1 MKSVEE
7 RFNRTDYCGNLRLKD
22 VGRKVSL
29 LGWVSK
35 KRNLGSLLF
44 IDLRDREG
52 YIQICVK
59 TDEIELP
66 DIRNEY
72 ILEVEGV
79 VSKKDVP
86 NNNLVTGEVEVVASK
101 IKVINTA
108 LQPPISTQE
117 VTDANEDIRL
127 KYRYLDLRR
136 NCMQKRFKIRA
147 NIVKATHN
155 YLDSHDFIEI
165 ETPYLSPSTPEGA
178 RDYLVPSRVHKG
190 CFYALPQSPQL
201 YKQMLMVSG
210 FERYYQIA
218 RCFRDEDLRADR
230 QPDFTQIDVETSF
243 LNQDQILEL
252 GEGLVSKIFKD
263 VLNYDVKLPLRR
275 MDYLEA
281 VNKYGSDK
289 PDTRF
294 SMYLVDIKY
303 ILSRSEFKLY
313 QENKYTK
320 AIKVEGFAEH
330 LSRKKQDAINLIA
343 PKFNMKQFAYLKYVN
358 GELEGSIAK
367 FISSD
372 LKEELIKAMELN
384 NGDALII
391 ATGNILRDINF
402 GLGAV
407 RTQLA
412 KELNLIK
419 PNTYDLLWV
428 VHFPLF
434 EKSEETGEITPCH
447 HPFTRPC
454 DEDID
459 KLFTEPYNVYSYAYD
474 IVINGYEAGGGSL
487 RIYDQ
492 KVQEMIFKVLGFTE
506 EDIQRKFGFFVE
518 SLKYGT
524 PPHGGFALGLD
535 RLAMILSG
543 TDNIRD
549 VIAFPKNLAA
559 VDPVSNAPYEV
570 DKEQLDKLG
579 IEVVKEKDNG

>member
-59 TDEIELP
+59 TDEITLP

-86 NNNLVTGEVEVVASK
+86 NKNLATGEVEVVASK

-303 ILSRSEFKLY
+303 ILSKSEFKLY

>member
-1 MKSVEE
+1 MESVEE

-52 YIQICVK
+52 YIQVCVK

-72 ILEVEGV
+72 ILEVEGI

-86 NNNLVTGEVEVVASK
+86 NKNLATGEVEVVASK

-303 ILSRSEFKLY
+303 ILSKSEFKLY

-367 FISSD
+367 FFSPE